1 MSATREALAE
11 WKKRCG
17 LTSFAHHRVQA
28 KYAKRHVTLGILL
41 LICTTAT
48 GTSSFVKLGDSDAII
63 STLIIVFTLAS
74 GVLAGIQ
81 TFLDYK
87 TLGEEHKLAASTW
100 EALRWRAE
108 RLLATTGEQND
119 IDPEELQIFE
129 NDAKEARKQSPTI
142 HNDFWDEAA
151 GEFYPSKID

>member
-1 MSATREALAE
+1 MSHSREALTE

-17 LTSFAHHRVQA
+17 LTSFVHHRVQA
-28 KYAKRHVTLGILL
+28 KYAKRHVTLGISL

-48 GTSSFVKLGDSDAII
+48 GTSSFVKLGESDALI
-63 STLIIVFTLAS
+63 STLIIVFTLTS

-87 TLGEEHKLAASTW
+87 TLGEEHKAAASTW

-108 RLLATTGEQND
+108 RLLATTPEQD
-119 IDPEELQIFE
+119 HIDTEELQTFE
-129 NDAKEARKQSPTI
+129 NDVKEARKQSPTI

-151 GEFYPSKID
+151 AEFQPSKID